1 MLSRSVAVPGGG
13 GKAKTEKKRR
23 KKPIGE
29 LRAGRLSF
37 APSRLLLFAAPA
49 RSSVKELI
57 DCFDAKQEV
66 TP

>member
-37 APSRLLLFAAPA
+37 APSRLLLF
-49 RSSVKELI
+49 RRRNI
-57 DCFDAKQEV
+57 DPVRRAGQKQRERAY
-66 TP
+66 